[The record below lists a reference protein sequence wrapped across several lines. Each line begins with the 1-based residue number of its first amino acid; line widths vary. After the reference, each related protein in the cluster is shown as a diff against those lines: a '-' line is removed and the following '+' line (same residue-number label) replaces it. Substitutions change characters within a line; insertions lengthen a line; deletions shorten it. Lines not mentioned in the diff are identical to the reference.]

1 MPTTKQS
8 FWRTSSRATSVGP
21 GRDVEHRVGRAGL
34 DAGDKEAPPAR
45 VLSEREHGSP
55 PVVAGPERREEGAR
69 IHTLD
74 SMALREEL
82 ERIAAAAAAHG
93 EVAGVLAAEPA
104 RGRRLYL
111 VALGAEA
118 ERRWIVLDG
127 EGLFVDRRDDVRDTA
142 SIVAMCELAGDLAGG
157 GDLESLR
164 SQLAQVR
171 MVEQPPGHRGGGGG
185 GARPRACD
193 RCAAAR
199 RHAVVSRRGR
209 CCDRA
214 PSSGLSVSSSSPFST
229 AIRSASGT
237 VDEFVQ
243 DVERGYLVDLR

>member
-1 MPTTKQS
+1 
-8 FWRTSSRATSVGP
+8 
-21 GRDVEHRVGRAGL
+21 
-34 DAGDKEAPPAR
+34 
-45 VLSEREHGSP
+45 
-55 PVVAGPERREEGAR
+55 
-69 IHTLD
+69 
-74 SMALREEL
+74 MALREEL

-127 EGLFVDRRDDVRDTA
+127 EGLFVDRRDEVRDTA

-171 MVEQPPGHRGGGGG
+171 MVEQPPGIEEAEEAALALERVI
-185 GARPRACD
+185 GAPPRVATPWYLD
-193 RCAAAR
+193 EVGVAT
-199 RHAVVSRRGR
+199 
-209 CCDRA
+209 RA
-214 PSSGLSVSSSSPFST
+214 LERALGELSSPFST